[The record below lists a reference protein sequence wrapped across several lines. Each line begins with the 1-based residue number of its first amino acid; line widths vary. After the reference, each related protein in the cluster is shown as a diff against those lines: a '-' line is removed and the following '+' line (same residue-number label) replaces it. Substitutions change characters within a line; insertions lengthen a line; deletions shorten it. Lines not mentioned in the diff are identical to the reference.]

1 MGGVQPG
8 GPRYRRCARRCF
20 RYQGPGI
27 DAEGKGVLNVLILRL
42 KYAWFTG
49 GIPLR
54 MNRSALGSV
63 PW

>member
-1 MGGVQPG
+1 
-8 GPRYRRCARRCF
+8 
-20 RYQGPGI
+20 
-27 DAEGKGVLNVLILRL
+27 VLILRL